1 MFNAN
6 SPIIQQMMNEIN
18 PNNGTGQI
26 SPGMMYMGATPTVAP
41 QMPVQAYPD
50 PMQMSMMQQQ
60 QRLQQ
65 NDTGYYRSGVNMV
78 NPLFMQGYSNPYFSP
93 SGAVPNFS
101 VAVNSYMPNY
111 MNLQYGSQY
120 PVRAY
125 DPVNDPFYGFDP
137 NDQVSRAVMQNA
149 MDAGV
154 TYMDQLQT
162 DNEIFQKGLDIFFKN
177 TNNHSNEAK
186 EKIKEYYTIKE
197 KKVKPNNPFMMDFS
211 RPSSN
216 VDCTQMVVVIMKG
229 DEVVST
235 VKQAPDEY
243 TLARCEYMVANE
255 APIERSF
262 VQYQEFLRQRDIYLY
277 NSATERQGDNM
288 DMFDFL
294 KNVAP
299 RIVREMKNQDINRS
313 QVNMIMDVYNSK
325 AYRDLI
331 YRTTGR
337 KINPPNIIQG
347 RNGILPN
354 GMMVSPGVDPRVA
367 EGFVKDATT
376 GKITLTVPDF
386 IKNRVD
392 DSPFREGI
400 LQKEMDARKAAF
412 MKSLHDN
419 VIREE
424 ILSRG
429 G

>member
-1 MFNAN
+1 MFNVN

-18 PNNGTGQI
+18 PNNGTGVI
-26 SPGMMYMGATPTVAP
+26 NPGMYMGATPTVAP
-41 QMPVQAYPD
+41 QSSVQAYPD

-65 NDTGYYRSGVNMV
+65 SNANYNTVPNVVS
-78 NPLFMQGYSNPYFSP
+78 PLFLQGYSNPYFSP
-93 SGAVPNFS
+93 SGSVPNFS

-111 MNLQYGSQY
+111 MNLQYGNGQQE
-120 PVRAY
+120 VRAY
-125 DPVNDPFYGFDP
+125 DPTIDPFYGYDP
-137 NDQVSRAVMQNA
+137 SDEHSRSVMQNA
-149 MDAGV
+149 IDAGV

-162 DNEIFQKGLDIFFKN
+162 DTEIFQKGMELFFKN
-177 TNNHSNEAK
+177 TENTSPEAK
-186 EKIKEYYTIKE
+186 DKIRKYYSVQE
-197 KKVKPNNPFMMDFS
+197 KKVKSNNPFMMDLS
-211 RPSSN
+211 KSSSS
-216 VDCTQMVVVIMKG
+216 VDCSKMVVVIMRG
-229 DEVVST
+229 EEEVSRIN
-235 VKQAPDEY
+235 KAPDEY
-243 TLARCEYMVANE
+243 TLARCEYMAANE
-255 APIERSF
+255 GTIYNNF
-262 VQYQEFLRQRDIYLY
+262 IQYQEYLRQRDIYLY
-277 NSATERQGDNM
+277 ENATERQGDNM

-299 RIVREMKNQDINRS
+299 KIVREMKNQDFNKS
-313 QVNMIMDVYNSK
+313 KVNMILDIYNSQ
-325 AYRDLI
+325 AYRNLI
-331 YRTTGR
+331 HKTSGK

-354 GMMVSPGVDPRVA
+354 GMLVSPGVDPRVA
-367 EGFVKDATT
+367 EGFVRDANT
-376 GKITLTVPDF
+376 GQITLTVPDF

-392 DSPFREGI
+392 DSPFRESI